1 MRERGPSGGRQV
13 PETRIITWFALTS
26 LVVFVLIGVGIT
38 WFRARDVRVR
48 EERAAASRAELV
60 ANEAVGPVFT
70 AEDLAGPISGARYDV
85 IQQRVDAVVHADPG
99 ILRIKVWGT
108 DGTVLYSNEPAE
120 VGTKP
125 EMEEDLE
132 EAIDGELASEVSDLT
147 ADENIGERMLGD
159 RLFETYV
166 PFRLSPDGPVVAV
179 FEAYQDY
186 SVIEMEISR
195 LTRTL
200 SISLGAG
207 LIVLYAVVL
216 PLMIGITRRLRRQN
230 AQLQAQATQLSDL
243 LEREQTTV
251 AELRALDRMKSDFVA
266 ATSHELRTPLTSIRG
281 YVHMLRDS
289 TASRDP
295 IAAEAISA
303 IERQSGRLFRMI
315 ANVLRESNLEDED
328 TTDAASTFD
337 FRGLVQEAIVD
348 FHGSGERISNDVPGE
363 LGPVTCDRL
372 RVQDILVNL
381 LDNAL
386 KYSMAP
392 DPVSVGARVG
402 DGRLTFWVTDRGI
415 GIASGDLP
423 RVFDR
428 FYQVDQS
435 STRAYGGVGLG
446 LHIVQGL
453 VEALDGRIEVRSEP
467 GDGSTFTVT
476 VPIGSA
482 SVPTAES
489 AVRITRG

>member
-1 MRERGPSGGRQV
+1 MRARAPSGGREV

-38 WFRARDVRVR
+38 WFRTRDVRTR

-60 ANEAVGPVFT
+60 ANEAIGPVFT
-70 AEDLAGPISGARYDV
+70 AADLSAPIRGARYDV

-108 DGTVLYSNEPAE
+108 DGTVLYSNDPAE

-125 EMEEDLE
+125 DMEDDLK
-132 EAIDGELASEVSDLT
+132 EAVGGELASDVSDLT
-147 ADENIGERMLGD
+147 ADENVGERMLGD

-166 PFRLSPDGPVVAV
+166 PFRLTADGPVIAV

-186 SVIEMEISR
+186 SVIETEISR

-230 AQLQAQATQLSDL
+230 AQLLEQAHQLSGH
-243 LEREQTTV
+243 LEREQATV

-281 YVHMLRDS
+281 YVHILRRS
-289 TASRDP
+289 TASQDP
-295 IAAEAISA
+295 VAAEAISA
-303 IERQSGRLFRMI
+303 LERQSSRLFRMI
-315 ANVLRESNLEDED
+315 ANVLRESNLETED
-328 TTDAASTFD
+328 TGDAVSTFD
-337 FRGLVQEAIVD
+337 FRELVQQAIAD
-348 FHGSGERISNDVPGE
+348 FHGSGERISNDVPTD
-363 LGPVTCDRL
+363 LAPVACDRA

-392 DPVSVGARVG
+392 DPVAVGARF
-402 DGRLTFWVTDRGI
+402 DGASLTFWVTDFGV

-453 VEALDGRIEVRSEP
+453 VEALDGRIEVRSEA
-467 GDGSTFTVT
+467 GEGSTFRVT
-476 VPIGSA
+476 VPLA
-482 SVPTAES
+482 SPREPVAEDALGTA
-489 AVRITRG
+489 RG